1 MPPSAAEQLR
11 ACACRAAGDRVYLG
25 LRDGHVAVY
34 DALGGE
40 LLHLFRA
47 NAADREVTSLA
58 VRESGGGV
66 LVVAGCEHGSQAIRV
81 IELAQFGSGK
91 ARPKPALLANHDTFH
106 PVVALALSPDGGQ
119 IAAMGSDEELEVW
132 APTYGDRVVPR
143 VAPEMS
149 GLAEDE
155 RGEDIQYAKDGR
167 TRLVW

>member
-1 MPPSAAEQLR
+1 M
-11 ACACRAAGDRVYLG
+11 
-25 LRDGHVAVY
+25 AVY

-106 PVVALALSPDGGQ
+106 PVASLALSPMRKRRCAKQQNRACFGTFLLQ
-119 IAAMGSDEELEVW
+119 SS
-132 APTYGDRVVPR
+132 
-143 VAPEMS
+143 S
-149 GLAEDE
+149 G
-155 RGEDIQYAKDGR
+155 KDGSAVAENVLP
-167 TRLVW
+167 RLLWEKILGSVPPIASALVLIGS